1 MLGMV
6 TVPSWYLQIIIH
18 FKAIGVKV
26 FIPEPKAEYRRLA
39 KGSKTFLLD
48 CCLHIKAVAID
59 SRAVM
64 IGSWNC
70 WGTFVF
76 FDSDFSVVIFEE
88 EGTEREAND
97 GNEWSVVDDLDRF
110 MAEASDSG
118 RFAQIDSVPEGLAVP
133 LVYRIFGSR
142 TSKRLMKRGF

>member
-1 MLGMV
+1 M
-6 TVPSWYLQIIIH
+6 
-18 FKAIGVKV
+18 KV

-118 RFAQIDSVPEGLAVP
+118 RFAQIDSVPEGLAVLP

>member
-1 MLGMV
+1 
-6 TVPSWYLQIIIH
+6 
-18 FKAIGVKV
+18 
-26 FIPEPKAEYRRLA
+26 
-39 KGSKTFLLD
+39 
-48 CCLHIKAVAID
+48 
-59 SRAVM
+59 M